1 VGEGMAI
8 QVVVADDHQI
18 MRAGLLS
25 LLSGQSGIKVIG
37 EAENGRRAVEMAR
50 ELKPDVVVMDVS
62 MPDLNGMEATRQL
75 VGSDSTIA
83 VIALSMHSDKRFVIG
98 MLQAGASGYIVKDCA
113 SEELVNAIDTVAAGK
128 KYLSPEIAGLV
139 IDDCVSRSTGDGEK
153 TLPQLSARERE
164 VLQLVAEGWSTKDI
178 AAHLYVSIKTIET
191 HRRQIM
197 KKLEIFNVADLTKYA
212 IRQGFTSLH

>member
-1 VGEGMAI
+1 MAI
-8 QVVVADDHQI
+8 RILVADDHQI

-25 LLSGQSGIKVIG
+25 LLAGEKEITVVG
-37 EAENGRRAVEMAR
+37 EAENGRRAVEMCR
-50 ELKPDVVVMDVS
+50 ELKPDIVVMDVS

-75 VGSDSTIA
+75 VGPDLTIA
-83 VIALSMHSDKRFVIG
+83 VIALSMYTDKRFVLG
-98 MLQAGASGYIVKDCA
+98 MLQAGASGYIIKDCA
-113 SEELVNAIDTVAAGK
+113 SEELVNAIETVAAGK

-139 IDDCVSRSTGDGEK
+139 IDDCVSRSVEK
-153 TLPQLSARERE
+153 DEKILPQLSARERE

-178 AAHLYVSIKTIET
+178 AAHLYVSVKTIET

-197 KKLEIFNVADLTKYA
+197 KKLEIFNVANLTKYA